1 MCTQLRLD
9 TCREWVT
16 KSLQL
21 VSLVHALSHP
31 VCFHTSSLFLPSP
44 PPQHQT
50 KVVIVSTS
58 ASDLKGH
65 KTGVW
70 LEELA
75 VPYYL
80 FRAKGYQVVLASIKG
95 GEIPIDNASLQG
107 DFYVEAS
114 KKFIN
119 DEHAME
125 RLVNSTPLSDID
137 FHTVDAIYLAGGHGT
152 CVDFVTS
159 TELKKAIELLYATDK
174 VVAADCH
181 GPIALALCNKPDGTP
196 LVAGKTVTGFADT
209 EEDAVQLTALVPF
222 LVETRFKEL
231 GANYEKA
238 DDWHPKVCVDGKLVT
253 GQNPQSS
260 DLCAKEVAK
269 LLG

>member
-1 MCTQLRLD
+1 M
-9 TCREWVT
+9 
-16 KSLQL
+16 
-21 VSLVHALSHP
+21 
-31 VCFHTSSLFLPSP
+31 
-44 PPQHQT
+44 QT
-50 KVVIVSTS
+50 KVVIANTS
-58 ASDLKGH
+58 ASELKGH

-80 FRAKGYQVVLASIKG
+80 FRAKGYQVLVASIKG
-95 GEIPIDNASLQG
+95 GEIPIDGASLQG
-107 DFYVEAS
+107 DFYVEAA

-119 DEHAME
+119 DEQAME
-125 RLVNSTPLSDID
+125 KLNNSIPLADID
-137 FHTVDAIYLAGGHGT
+137 FKTVDAIYLTGGHGT
-152 CVDFVTS
+152 CVDYIDS
-159 TELKKAIELLYATDK
+159 PDLKNAIELLYANDK

-181 GPIALALCNKPDGTP
+181 GPIGLANCVKPDGTP
-196 LVAGKTVTGFADT
+196 LVAGKTVTGFSDT
-209 EEDAVQLTALVPF
+209 EEDAVQLTELVPF
-222 LVETRFKEL
+222 LLEAKFKEQ

-260 DLCAKEVAK
+260 DLCAKAVVK

>member
-1 MCTQLRLD
+1 LCRCGVVTRANGCTPVPLVTRFTRMSNMCIRR
-9 TCREWVT
+9 CGR
-16 KSLQL
+16 
-21 VSLVHALSHP
+21 LSHFA
-31 VCFHTSSLFLPSP
+31 VSN
-44 PPQHQT
+44 QT

-58 ASDLKGH
+58 ESDLKGH

-80 FRAKGYQVVLASIKG
+80 FRTKGYQVVVASTKG

-114 KKFIN
+114 KKFMN

-125 RLVNSTPLSDID
+125 RLVNSTALADID

-159 TELKKAIELLYATDK
+159 PDLKKAIELLYASDK

-181 GPIALALCNKPDGTP
+181 GPIALANCNKPDGTP
-196 LVAGKTVTGFADT
+196 LVAGKTVTGFSDS
-209 EEDAVQLTALVPF
+209 EEAAVQLTEIVPF
-222 LVETRFKEL
+222 LIETKFKEL
-231 GANYEKA
+231 GATYEKV

>member
-1 MCTQLRLD
+1 MKCAY
-9 TCREWVT
+9 
-16 KSLQL
+16 L
-21 VSLVHALSHP
+21 VSFNPL
-31 VCFHTSSLFLPSP
+31 
-44 PPQHQT
+44 QT
-50 KVVIVSTS
+50 KVVIANTS
-58 ASDLKGH
+58 ESDLKGH

-80 FRAKGYQVVLASIKG
+80 FRAKGYQVLVASIKG
-95 GEIPIDNASLQG
+95 GEIPIDGSSLQG

-119 DEHAME
+119 DEQAME
-125 RLVNSTPLSDID
+125 KLNNSLPLAEID
-137 FHTVDAIYLAGGHGT
+137 FKTVDAIYLTGGHGT
-152 CVDFVTS
+152 CVDFITS
-159 TELKKAIELLYATDK
+159 PDLKNAIELLYANDK

-181 GPIALALCNKPDGTP
+181 GPVGLVNCVKPDGTP
-196 LVAGKTVTGFADT
+196 LVAGKTVTGFSDT
-209 EEDAVQLTALVPF
+209 EEDAVKLTELVPF
-222 LVETRFKEL
+222 LLESKFKEQ

-238 DDWHPKVCVDGKLVT
+238 DDWNPKVCVDGKLVT

-260 DLCAKEVAK
+260 DLCAKAVVK

>member
-1 MCTQLRLD
+1 LKCAY
-9 TCREWVT
+9 
-16 KSLQL
+16 L
-21 VSLVHALSHP
+21 VSFNPL
-31 VCFHTSSLFLPSP
+31 
-44 PPQHQT
+44 QT
-50 KVVIVSTS
+50 KVVIANTS
-58 ASDLKGH
+58 ESDLKGH

-80 FRAKGYQVVLASIKG
+80 FRAKGYQVLVASIKG
-95 GEIPIDNASLQG
+95 GEIPIDGSSLQG

-119 DEHAME
+119 DEQAME
-125 RLVNSTPLSDID
+125 KLNNSLPLAEID
-137 FHTVDAIYLAGGHGT
+137 FKTVDAIYLTGGHGT
-152 CVDFVTS
+152 CVDFITS
-159 TELKKAIELLYATDK
+159 PDLKNAIELLYANDK

-181 GPIALALCNKPDGTP
+181 GPVGLVNCVKPDGTP
-196 LVAGKTVTGFADT
+196 LVAGKTVTGFSDT
-209 EEDAVQLTALVPF
+209 EEDAVKLTELVPF
-222 LVETRFKEL
+222 LLESKFKEQ

-238 DDWHPKVCVDGKLVT
+238 DDWNPKVCVDGKLVT

-260 DLCAKEVAK
+260 DLCAKAVVK